1 MRHERTSLETFA
13 WIAGGALLAC
23 FAGLRLW
30 TAEAYAAGVAQMR
43 AEMNTQMRADV
54 TVAEGQAAS
63 HRPADQALWSHERV
77 VAYANARRAD
87 GRPEALLRIPSI
99 SLEVPVYGSVS
110 EINLNRGA
118 GLIDGVRPLI
128 EGGNAGIA
136 AHRDGFF
143 RALKDVAVDGEL
155 YVDFRG
161 ETKRYRIVDLMIVA
175 PEDNSVLAPT
185 SVPTVTLVTCYPFY
199 FVGSAPQRFIVRAEL
214 DDASQ
219 SNSPR
224 EGESLQV
231 NNWRQP

>member
-1 MRHERTSLETFA
+1 VNVKHGRTSIESFA
-13 WIAGGALLAC
+13 WIAGGALLMC
-23 FAGLRLW
+23 YLGLRLW
-30 TAEAYAAGVAQMR
+30 TAEAHAAGIAQMR
-43 AEMNTQMRADV
+43 AEMI
-54 TVAEGQAAS
+54 VAEANVAS
-63 HRPADQALWSHERV
+63 YRPADQSLWSHERV
-77 VAYANARRAD
+77 VAYQNARRAD
-87 GRPEALLRIPSI
+87 GRPEALLRIPSV

-118 GLIDGVRPLI
+118 GLIDGVQPLI
-128 EGGNAGIA
+128 RGGNAGIA

-143 RALKDVAVDGEL
+143 RALKDLAVDSEL

-161 ETKRYRIVDLMIVA
+161 ETKRYRIVDLRIVA

-219 SNSPR
+219 SNSPP

-231 NNWRQP
+231 NNWRKP

>member
-1 MRHERTSLETFA
+1 MRRGRTPIETFA
-13 WIAGGALLAC
+13 WIAGGAMLVCYL
-23 FAGLRLW
+23 GLRLW
-30 TAEAYAAGVAQMR
+30 TTEAYAAGVAQMR
-43 AEMNTQMRADV
+43 AEMI
-54 TVAEGQAAS
+54 VAQANVVAY
-63 HRPADQALWSHERV
+63 RPADQSLWSHERV
-77 VAYANARRAD
+77 VAYRDARRAD
-87 GRPEALLRIPSI
+87 GRPEALLRIPSV

-118 GLIDGVRPLI
+118 GLIDGVQPLI
-128 EGGNAGIA
+128 QGGNAGIA

-143 RALKDVAVDGEL
+143 RALKDLAVDGEL

-161 ETKRYRIVDLMIVA
+161 ETKRYRIVDLRIVA

-219 SNSPR
+219 GNSPP